1 MKLRYSLAVLIA
13 FGLAGCQSILKEEP
27 AKGTLPTGKKVLV
40 DDGTCPP
47 GQVKQV
53 TGATAGNPR
62 IKECVPMPK
71 G

>member
-1 MKLRYSLAVLIA
+1 MKIRHLLAALTVIA
-13 FGLAGCQSILKEEP
+13 LAGCQTILKEEP
-27 AKGTLPTGKKVLV
+27 AKGRLATGKKVLV

-53 TGATAGNPR
+53 TGSTPGNPR

>member
-40 DDGTCPP
+40 DDGTARPD
-47 GQVKQV
+47 
-53 TGATAGNPR
+53 R
-62 IKECVPMPK
+62 
-71 G
+71 